1 MSSDHDY
8 DPDVTDPGVPVH
20 TQLPPLPAAGSRR
33 ARRRRFGKLTFVL
46 AGVLIAVVGFFVG
59 SPGPEGPERQ
69 LEHRRI
75 PQRLHTPGR
84 AWRRRRRRARRRRRR
99 GRSRQH
105 SKRRR
110 QQHSGGGGG
119 GNVTFGQVKLVD
131 GDNLYVTN
139 AQGNT
144 VKVSAAS
151 AQITT
156 SQPGTLNDLK
166 PGETV
171 IVQGQT
177 AKDGTVNATSV
188 STGGGGGGLPTGGT
202 GTTP

>member
-1 MSSDHDY
+1 MSPERNY

-20 TQLPPLPAAGSRR
+20 TELPPLPAAGSRR

-46 AGVLIAVVGFFVG
+46 AGVLIAAVGFFVG
-59 SPGPEGPERQ
+59 VQVQKGQSDDSSAGGLPSGF
-69 LEHRRI
+69 
-75 PQRLHTPGR
+75 TPPAGLGGGG
-84 AWRRRRRRARRRRRR
+84 AAP
-99 GRSRQH
+99 
-105 SKRRR
+105 
-110 QQHSGGGGG
+110 SGGGGLDGGSGNTSGGGGNTPGGGG

-144 VKVSAAS
+144 VKVSATS

-171 IVQGQT
+171 IVQGQA
-177 AKDGTVNATSV
+177 AKDGTVKATSV

>member
-1 MSSDHDY
+1 M
-8 DPDVTDPGVPVH
+8 
-20 TQLPPLPAAGSRR
+20 
-33 ARRRRFGKLTFVL
+33 
-46 AGVLIAVVGFFVG
+46 
-59 SPGPEGPERQ
+59 
-69 LEHRRI
+69 
-75 PQRLHTPGR
+75 
-84 AWRRRRRRARRRRRR
+84 
-99 GRSRQH
+99 
-105 SKRRR
+105 
-110 QQHSGGGGG
+110 
-119 GNVTFGQVKLVD
+119 TFGQVKLID

-144 VKVSAAS
+144 VKISAAS

>member
-1 MSSDHDY
+1 MSPDRDY
-8 DPDVTDPGVPVH
+8 DPDKTEPGVPVQ
-20 TQLPPLPAAGSRR
+20 TELPPLPPAGSRR
-33 ARRRRFGKLTFVL
+33 ARRRRFGKLTFAL

-59 SPGPEGPERQ
+59 VQVQKGQSDDSSAGGLPSGF
-69 LEHRRI
+69 
-75 PQRLHTPGR
+75 TPPAGLGGGGT
-84 AWRRRRRRARRRRRR
+84 AR
-99 GRSRQH
+99 GG
-105 SKRRR
+105 
-110 QQHSGGGGG
+110 SGGAGGSGNASGGGGNTPRGGG

-131 GDNLYVTN
+131 GGNLYVTD

-171 IVQGQT
+171 IVQGRA

-188 STGGGGGGLPTGGT
+188 STGGGGSGLPTGGT
-202 GTTP
+202 GAAP

>member
-1 MSSDHDY
+1 MSPERDY

-20 TQLPPLPAAGSRR
+20 IELPPLPAAGSRR

-46 AGVLIAVVGFFVG
+46 AGVLIAAMGFFIGVQVQKGQSDDSSAGGLPSGFTPPAGLGGGGGAAPSGGGLAGG
-59 SPGPEGPERQ
+59 SGN
-69 LEHRRI
+69 
-75 PQRLHTPGR
+75 TPG
-84 AWRRRRRRARRRRRR
+84 
-99 GRSRQH
+99 
-105 SKRRR
+105 
-110 QQHSGGGGG
+110 GGGGG
-119 GNVTFGQVKLVD
+119 GNVTFGEVKLVD

-144 VKVSAAS
+144 VKVSATS

-171 IVQGQT
+171 IVQGQ
-177 AKDGTVNATSV
+177 AGKDGTVNATSV
-188 STGGGGGGLPTGGT
+188 STGGGGAGLPTGGT

>member
-1 MSSDHDY
+1 MSPDGDF
-8 DPDVTDPGVPVH
+8 DPDKTEPAGVQVH
-20 TQLPPLPAAGSRR
+20 TELPPLPPAGARR

-46 AGVLIAVVGFFVG
+46 AGVLIAAAGFLVGIQVQKSQSDDASAGGLPSGFTPPAGFGGG
-59 SPGPEGPERQ
+59 SGA
-69 LEHRRI
+69 
-75 PQRLHTPGR
+75 TPG
-84 AWRRRRRRARRRRRR
+84 ADSTTGNGSGATP
-99 GRSRQH
+99 
-105 SKRRR
+105 
-110 QQHSGGGGG
+110 GGGGG

-144 VKVSAAS
+144 VKVSAAD

-171 IVQGQT
+171 IVQGQ
-177 AKDGTVNATSV
+177 ADKDGTVKATSV
-188 STGGGGGGLPTGGT
+188 STGGAGLPGGA
-202 GTTP
+202 G